1 MKIIFLD
8 VDGVLNSEVWNH
20 NHKFEAENGFL
31 IDEEAIKLLSYLIKT
46 SGAKIVLH
54 SGWRFW
60 FDKNFSPIRKES
72 ENFKNLL
79 DKNGLSF
86 YDFTPDLTTE
96 EIRESGKFSLAKPKE
111 ILLWLNNHSD
121 ISNWVVIDDIVLNDE
136 TIQKHQV
143 APDSKIG
150 LSIADLEK
158 AIKLLEQT

>member
-8 VDGVLNSEVWNH
+8 VDGVLNSEVWNQK
-20 NHKFEAENGFL
+20 HKIETENGFL
-31 IDEEAIKLLSYLIKT
+31 IDEETIKLLSHLIKT

-72 ENFKNLL
+72 KNFKNLL

-96 EIRESGKFSLAKPKE
+96 EIRKNGKFSLSKPKE

-121 ISNWVVIDDIVLNDE
+121 ISNWVVIDDIVLNNK

-150 LSIADLEK
+150 LTLADIEK
-158 AIKLLEQT
+158 TIKLLK

>member
-8 VDGVLNSEVWNH
+8 VDGVLNSEVWNQK
-20 NHKFEAENGFL
+20 HKIESENGFL
-31 IDEEAIKLLSYLIKT
+31 IDEETIKLLSHFIKT

-86 YDFTPDLTTE
+86 YNFTPDLTTE
-96 EIRESGKFSLAKPKE
+96 EIRKNGKFSLSKPKE

-121 ISNWVVIDDIVLNDE
+121 ISNWVVIDDIVLNNK

-150 LSIADLEK
+150 LTLADIEK
-158 AIKLLEQT
+158 AIKLLK

>member
-8 VDGVLNSEVWNH
+8 VDGVLNSEVWNQK
-20 NHKFEAENGFL
+20 HKIETENGFL
-31 IDEEAIKLLSYLIKT
+31 IDEETIKLLSHFIKT

-96 EIRESGKFSLAKPKE
+96 EIQKNGKFSLSKPKE
-111 ILLWLNNHSD
+111 ILLWLNNHPD

-136 TIQKHQV
+136 NIQKHQIV
-143 APDSKIG
+143 PDSKIG
-150 LSIADLEK
+150 LTFTGIEK
-158 AIKLLEQT
+158 ARKMLE